1 MGTGISLD
9 IGGVAVAWS
18 KNSIGMDHGSLF
30 QTEDRKRLPD
40 PDHDERDEIDP
51 DFEMGFQRSLG
62 STKTRLELLGYTMSA
77 VQKHYERAVTKCRE
91 ERESMREFEFV
102 AEFAQPTE
110 FMSFEEAL
118 SFVAENPIGKLNNT
132 FSYDLDPPCSDVIGR
147 FHNEKRMAL
156 LPFFDEHETGYSER
170 NHFVDSL
177 GFLPPYSVL
186 RLLAEVPENCVQD
199 LTWLYGPLAV
209 NGWAQTNDFVPEA
222 RRTEK
227 YLIATEGTSD
237 IHILKR
243 AIDILRPE
251 LSDFFRFIDVNERH
265 PFSGAGNLV
274 KFAEG
279 LAKIDVHNKVLFLL
293 DNDAEGRQA
302 HQNILEMHLSSNM
315 RAMTLP
321 DHPSFEQINTL
332 GPAGEAISNI
342 NGKAVAIE
350 CFLDFEQQ
358 GLPTPRVRWTTYK
371 EKLGIYQGELMKK
384 IRYAQLFRKSEKLV
398 YDYSKLELLL
408 ENIVQECCQI
418 AAP

>member
-1 MGTGISLD
+1 MGTEISLN

-18 KNSIGMDHGSLF
+18 KNSMGIDHGSLF
-30 QTEDRKRLPD
+30 QPEDRKRIPD
-40 PDHDERDEIDP
+40 PDHDESDGIDP

-62 STKTRLELLGYTMSA
+62 STRMRLELLGYTMCT
-77 VQKHYERAVTKCRE
+77 VRKHYEHAVAECRE
-91 ERESMREFEFV
+91 ERENMRDGGYEHGLS
-102 AEFAQPTE
+102 TE

-118 SFVAENPIGKLNNT
+118 AFVAENPIGQLNNAYL
-132 FSYDLDPPCSDVIGR
+132 SRLDASPSDIIGR
-147 FHNEKRMAL
+147 FHNEKRMTL
-156 LPFFDEHETGYSER
+156 LPFFNEHETGYSER

-177 GFLPPYSVL
+177 GFMPPYSVL
-186 RLLAEVPENCVQD
+186 RLLAEVPENCPQD
-199 LTWLYGPLAV
+199 LTWLYGPLAE
-209 NGWAQTNDFVPEA
+209 NGWAQASDFVPEA

-251 LSDFFRFIDVNERH
+251 LSDFFRFIDVSERH

-279 LAKIDVHNKVLFLL
+279 LAKIDLHNKVLFLL

-302 HQNILEMHLSSNM
+302 HKSILEMRLPSNM

-332 GPAGEAISNI
+332 GPAGDAIANI

-358 GLPTPRVRWTTYK
+358 GSPDPRVRWTTYK
-371 EKLGIYQGELMKK
+371 GKLGVYQGELIEKE
-384 IRYAQLFRKSEKLV
+384 RYAKIFKKSENLN
-398 YDYSKLELLL
+398 YDYSKLEMLL
-408 ENIVQECCQI
+408 EQIVQECCQV